1 MILNQV
7 YSHENIPKTT
17 EGSDFAVYVLFVSEI
32 VCFSQENG
40 TTVMSERVCPH
51 PFFNHSVV
59 ERYVGDR
66 YRVGL
71 TNLGWH
77 IARVCHS
84 LACYIVIVINIM
96 VIW

>member
-1 MILNQV
+1 MDDLLV
-7 YSHENIPKTT
+7 KL
-17 EGSDFAVYVLFVSEI
+17 LFLLSNFMHVSWFDCPTNDLLFCSL
-32 VCFSQENG
+32 VC
-40 TTVMSERVCPH
+40 
-51 PFFNHSVV
+51 VV